1 MICIITHDRCYS
13 TITTL
18 NRSIPVTILLAEE
31 KPFRGLQ
38 TPSSHLAHGGHFHP
52 AGSTACSPRRVPA
65 EAAAPYHNLGA
76 MSPGGK
82 TEIDDIKQKL
92 RMLNEKRLKGELSG
106 QECEKLKDQLLDEK
120 GF

>member
-1 MICIITHDRCYS
+1 
-13 TITTL
+13 
-18 NRSIPVTILLAEE
+18 
-31 KPFRGLQ
+31 
-38 TPSSHLAHGGHFHP
+38 
-52 AGSTACSPRRVPA
+52 
-65 EAAAPYHNLGA
+65 